1 MFHCDDRVTECT
13 VSEVAC
19 HYVHI
24 DHIIGSNATDI
35 ADSGVILKPVIVP
48 TVLDNQQAQSDS
60 DVSTTLA
67 QSEQP
72 SLTNEV
78 EILSNRVMQ
87 FGVREVDSPVAECS
101 HQVHLRTDISP
112 GKKKTPNHLTR
123 CQQRG
128 CVSNR
133 KLHAY
138 LVRC

>member
-24 DHIIGSNATDI
+24 DHIIGSNDTDI

-67 QSEQP
+67 QSEQ
-72 SLTNEV
+72 L
-78 EILSNRVMQ
+78 
-87 FGVREVDSPVAECS
+87 A
-101 HQVHLRTDISP
+101 
-112 GKKKTPNHLTR
+112 
-123 CQQRG
+123 
-128 CVSNR
+128 
-133 KLHAY
+133 
-138 LVRC
+138 